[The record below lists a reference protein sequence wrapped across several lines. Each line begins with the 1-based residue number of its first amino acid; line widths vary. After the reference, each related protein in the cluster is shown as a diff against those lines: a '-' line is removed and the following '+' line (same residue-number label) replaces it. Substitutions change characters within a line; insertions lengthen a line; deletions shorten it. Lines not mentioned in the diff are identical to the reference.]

1 MQVNSDREETIM
13 KQRVAR
19 VVGVLAVCA
28 ALAACATGPSG
39 DGWVTLFDGTS
50 LNNWYTIGDANWRIE
65 GGAVVADKRTGKDYG
80 YLVTRKSYADFRIK
94 AEFWVSDDAN
104 SGIYMRCG
112 NSEVI
117 NDKICY
123 EANVFDQ
130 RKDPSYGT
138 GAVTNI
144 AKVDPMPR
152 AGGKWNTYDITLK
165 GDHITLILNG
175 ARTVEIRD
183 KKFTNG
189 RIALQY
195 AAGVVKFR
203 RVEIKEL

>member
-1 MQVNSDREETIM
+1 M
-13 KQRVAR
+13 KHRMIK
-19 VVGVLAVCA
+19 GIGLLAVSLTIA
-28 ALAACATGPSG
+28 GCATGPAG
-39 DGWVTLFDGTS
+39 DGWVTLFDGTD
-50 LNNWYTIGDANWRIE
+50 LKNWYTIGDANWRIHE
-65 GGAVVADKRTGKDYG
+65 GAVVADKRTGKDYG
-80 YLVTRKSYADFRIK
+80 YLVTNKLYRDFQIR

-104 SGIYMRCG
+104 TGIYMRCG
-112 NSEVI
+112 NPQVI

-144 AKVDPMPR
+144 AKVSPMPR
-152 AGGKWNTYDITLK
+152 AGGKWNTYDITVK

-175 ARTVEIRD
+175 AKTVDIRD
-183 KKFTNG
+183 KQFTNG

-195 AAGVVKFR
+195 AEGLVKFR
-203 RVEIKEL
+203 KVEIKEL